1 MKIYPRFL
9 LNIASGLVAATL
21 LSLTTSSIAF
31 WSIAQTNE
39 SNRLVQK
46 TLNTIN
52 RINSVIQN
60 IKDAESGQRGYLLSE
75 DKAYQQAYINA
86 TLSIEKEIPLLKQLL
101 IDKPDQQNRL
111 SKLENLVSARIAQL
125 QQVLNIKNQQN
136 LEAARFKLKENK
148 GYLLTEK
155 IRRITLELQTVQ
167 TETLLQQQKYA
178 LVNAQNA
185 RIAFILAIVINLLI
199 FAWLYKL
206 IYQEVLKRN
215 RVEQQIMHLNEDLE
229 QRVVERTEQLE
240 TTLRDLQQTQGQLVQ
255 QEKMSSLGQL
265 VAGVAHEI
273 NNPVNF
279 IHGNLQHVQEYSQ
292 NLLDF
297 LQLYQK
303 HYPNPAVEIQACA
316 EEIDLDFLRQDLMKI
331 LSSMRIG
338 TNRIREIVLS
348 LRTFSRMDEAEF
360 KIVNIHENIESTLM
374 ILQHRLKAKPERPEI
389 ELIRDYG
396 ELPNVECFAGQL
408 NQVFMNILSNA
419 IDALEEFNAKRSYQ
433 EIETNPN
440 RITIHTST
448 IGSNWVKI
456 AIADNGCGI
465 PEAIKERIFD
475 PFFTTKPVGKGT
487 GMGMSISYQIITQKH
502 NGKIKCFSTPGEGTE
517 FIIEIPIQQK

>member
-1 MKIYPRFL
+1 MKRYPRFL
-9 LNIASGLVAATL
+9 LNIASGLVTATL

-39 SNRLVQK
+39 SNHLVQK
-46 TLNTIN
+46 TLETIN
-52 RINSVIQN
+52 RISRVIQN
-60 IKDAESGQRGYLLSE
+60 LKDAESGQRGYLLTD
-75 DKAYQQAYINA
+75 DKIYQQTYINA
-86 TLSIEKEIPLLKQLL
+86 TLSLDQGIPLLKQLL
-101 IDKPDQQNRL
+101 ADKKDQQNRL
-111 SKLENLVSARIAQL
+111 SKLETLVNARVAQL
-125 QQVLNIKNQQN
+125 QEVINLYNQQGFEVAQQRIKQN
-136 LEAARFKLKENK
+136 Q
-148 GYLLTEK
+148 GYLLTQQ
-155 IRRITLELQTVQ
+155 INQIALELEAA
-167 TETLLQQQKYA
+167 ETGTFLQQQKYVE
-178 LVNAQNA
+178 VNAHSA
-185 RIAFILAIVINLLI
+185 KIAFISAIVINLLI
-199 FAWLYKL
+199 FAWLYNL
-206 IYQEVLKRN
+206 IHNEVLKRN
-215 RVEQQIMHLNEDLE
+215 QAEQEIRHLNEDLE

-240 TTLRDLQQTQGQLVQ
+240 DTLRDLQQTQGQLVQ

-303 HYPNPAVEIQACA
+303 HYPNPAAEIQVQAI
-316 EEIDLDFLRQDLMKI
+316 EIDLEFLHEDLTKI
-331 LSSMRIG
+331 LSSMRMG

-360 KIVNIHENIESTLM
+360 KTVDIHEGIESTIM
-374 ILQHRLKAKPERPEI
+374 ILQHRLKAKPGHSEI

-396 ELPNVECFAGQL
+396 ALPHVECFAGQL
-408 NQVFMNILSNA
+408 NQVFMNILANA
-419 IDALEEFNAKRSYQ
+419 IDALEEFNTKRNHQ
-433 EIETNPN
+433 EIATNPS
-440 RITIHTST
+440 RITIRTST
-448 IGSNWVKI
+448 IESKWVEI

-465 PEAIKERIFD
+465 PEAIQQRIFD

-502 NGKIKCFSTPGEGTE
+502 NGKIKCFSTPEKGTE
-517 FIIEIPIQQK
+517 FIIEIPIQQN